1 MNNLFSIDLRVCSDR
16 IGEFRIGFDEASRT
30 VWSIYRPDSGQIDD
44 SSRRLLPDNAATLKE
59 ELMAMIETPDADS
72 PNIKI
77 IMTLTGNDGLH
88 SSENCIP
95 ASLFR
100 KLALAINVRLREPLV
115 EDIADYI
122 MRE

>member
-1 MNNLFSIDLRVCSDR
+1 
-16 IGEFRIGFDEASRT
+16 
-30 VWSIYRPDSGQIDD
+30 
-44 SSRRLLPDNAATLKE
+44 
-59 ELMAMIETPDADS
+59 MAMIETPDADS